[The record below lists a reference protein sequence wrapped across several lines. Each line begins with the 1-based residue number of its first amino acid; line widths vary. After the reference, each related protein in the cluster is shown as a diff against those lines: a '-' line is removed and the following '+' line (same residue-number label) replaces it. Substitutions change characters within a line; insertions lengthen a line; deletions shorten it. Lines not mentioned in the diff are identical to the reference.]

1 MKVKANDVI
10 RKRVL
15 FQGLPIDV
23 EWPKGSVRRYPDSDF
38 ERKMFADYG
47 YLRDAVSP
55 EDGEEIDVY
64 VGDDPSSPH
73 VFVIA
78 QLVGPYEVEE
88 FGEELGNFDEFKVM
102 LGCQTQG
109 EAEALFKLHTPADQ
123 MGNVWS
129 MTVDEF
135 KSLVRQLLAPDTAL
149 EASPEAAQERS
160 ASVRLAAFNVI
171 AGPNRL
177 PALQAK
183 YPQHADVIADLAK
196 SDPSGTEYKYLDWLT
211 KQYLKF
217 GEYAVALKY
226 DYAFALGTFHRL
238 SKYFGT
244 DKYHPDL
251 KNTPKDINSYA
262 SLSAL
267 ANVTEN
273 AEVLLRR
280 VEKVQDVLSI
290 NDGVVKYAIREFDRN
305 DITKVLRYFDWAL
318 REFKK
323 KYLND
328 DPKSFGTSSK
338 PSDKAQELV
347 KRIIKAY
354 GHYHLMREDGG
365 VLGTPRDLSL
375 EDVEA
380 KWAEYE
386 QVISGDLGQLPVAY
400 SSGDLTV
407 YGPLTDHR
415 SLCQVGRDTGWC
427 VSVFGSTAFANYM
440 RHTPGGSFYAFFRNG
455 QPEALAHVDG
465 KVLREFRDTDDEVI
479 DRRKSLD
486 EKYREAFKALGV
498 PIPPSGMWRGE
509 IAVDEDN
516 EIIACH
522 LQRAG
527 TPIVIS
533 GPSTIPESLA
543 DFKEAVY
550 YRIVSPLT
558 ACTIYDVAV
567 SRNYQV
573 SAEDFELSDIADR
586 FDDDDFIIRHNEV
599 AKYFWPDEVELLIST
614 TTNTIIDF
622 TDPNSGRSSADK
634 PISYL
639 LQETANQRGERVVFA
654 YATIRP
660 TFEQW
665 QTHGVNAIL
674 MILHAARASQTPVPE
689 IPGIISST
697 IRFHE
702 SFDPEEVASSSEAP
716 ETQSTATPESGASIK
731 IGYRQAARGLK
742 VSQCQR

>member
-1 MKVKANDVI
+1 MKIKANDVI

-64 VGDDPSSPH
+64 IGDDPSSPH

-88 FGEELGNFDEFKVM
+88 FGEELGNFDEFKVL

-109 EAEALFKLHTPADQ
+109 EAEALIKLHIPADQ
-123 MGNVWS
+123 VGNVWS
-129 MTVDEF
+129 MTIDEF
-135 KSLVRQLLAPDTAL
+135 KSLVSQLLAPDTAL
-149 EASPEAAQERS
+149 EASPEEAQERS
-160 ASVRLAAFNVI
+160 ASVRLAAFDIV

-217 GEYAVALKY
+217 GEDVVKRKD

-251 KNTPKDINSYA
+251 KDTSKDINSYA
-262 SLSAL
+262 SLREL

-280 VEKVQDVLSI
+280 VEKVQDALSI
-290 NDGVVKYAIREFDRN
+290 NDGVVKYAIREFERN
-305 DITKVLRYFDWAL
+305 DITKDLEYFDWAL
-318 REFKK
+318 REFKQ

-338 PSDKAQELV
+338 PSDKAQDLV
-347 KRIIKAY
+347 KRVIEAY
-354 GHYHLMREDGG
+354 GLYDLMRQDGVTG
-365 VLGTPRDLSL
+365 KETLTTETL
-375 EDVEA
+375 EDVESL
-380 KWAEYE
+380 WADYE
-386 QVISGDLGQLPVAY
+386 QVVSGDISQLPVAY
-400 SSGDLTV
+400 SSEGLTV
-407 YGPLTDHR
+407 YGPLADHR
-415 SLCQVGRDTGWC
+415 SLCQVGKDTDWC
-427 VSVFGSTAFANYM
+427 VSVFGSSSFANYM
-440 RHTPGGSFYAFFRNG
+440 RHTPGGSFYAFFRDG
-455 QPEALAHVDG
+455 RPEALAHVDG
-465 KVLREFRDTDDEVI
+465 RTLKEFRDTGDVAI
-479 DRRKSLD
+479 DLESFDKTYYD
-486 EKYREAFKALGV
+486 AFNALGV
-498 PIPPSGMWRGE
+498 SMHTEWLGE
-509 IAVDEDN
+509 IAVDEDDK
-516 EIIACH
+516 IIACN
-522 LQRAG
+522 LQRTG
-527 TPIVIS
+527 EPSLIS
-533 GPSTIPESLA
+533 PYTFPESLA
-543 DFKEAVY
+543 DFQKAVY
-550 YRIVSPLT
+550 YYRWSRPFTDYTVYAVTVSLPSH
-558 ACTIYDVAV
+558 V
-567 SRNYQV
+567 SN
-573 SAEDFELSDIADR
+573 EDFELSDIAYR
-586 FDDDDFIIRHNEV
+586 FDDDDFIILRNEI
-599 AKYFWPDEVELLIST
+599 AKYFWTDEVELLIST

-622 TDPNSGRSSADK
+622 TDPASGISSADK
-634 PISYL
+634 PVSYL
-639 LQETANQRGERVVFA
+639 QQETANQRGERVVFA
-654 YATIRP
+654 HATIRP

-665 QTHGVNAIL
+665 QTHGADAIP

-689 IPGIISST
+689 VPGIISST

-702 SFDPEEVASSSEAP
+702 SFDPEEVASSSAAP
-716 ETQSTATPESGASIK
+716 EVQSTATPESGASIK